1 MVSVKVD
8 AKRKKI
14 VIEADIETA
23 TPSSSGKSYVI
34 ASTRGNL
41 RTAELVNGKPL
52 TVGLNCYIPKDQ
64 AGTPVPSGAE

>member
-1 MVSVKVD
+1 MVTVKVD

-14 VIEADIETA
+14 VIEADIETP
-23 TPSSSGKSYVI
+23 TPSTSGKSYVI

-52 TVGLNCYIPKDQ
+52 TVGLNCYIPKEQ